1 MNKRAWILLGILVA
15 LVPLGLISQSSAW
28 GEWDNSYY
36 QKLLGFIPKGIAH
49 ANGVEGLLPDYSL
62 PSIGSVGGY
71 YLSALVGIGL
81 LLGIYFILHKWV
93 KRG

>member
-1 MNKRAWILLGILVA
+1 
-15 LVPLGLISQSSAW
+15 
-28 GEWDNSYY
+28 
-36 QKLLGFIPKGIAH
+36 
-49 ANGVEGLLPDYSL
+49 VEGLLPDYSL
-62 PSIGSVGGY
+62 SSIGSVGGY